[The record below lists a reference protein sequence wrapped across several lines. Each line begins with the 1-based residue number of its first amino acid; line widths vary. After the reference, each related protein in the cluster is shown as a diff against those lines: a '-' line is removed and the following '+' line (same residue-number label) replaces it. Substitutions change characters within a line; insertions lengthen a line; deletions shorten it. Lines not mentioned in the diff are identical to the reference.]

1 MIDHLPLKISVLS
14 GNVAYGFIPVE
25 TLRHNVDKLF
35 PYLSKCEIADS
46 ASGYLH
52 RWREG
57 HDLLVDI
64 PSTLADKGFG
74 EATHHAGHIL
84 FTDFPTKAGI
94 PIPGFSQSGLGGMLK
109 DLGISPGWM
118 NVSLFDTGIG
128 FFCVAE
134 GCGDLYSAIAGNLEM
149 SFETFVDTFGE
160 GALEI
165 ALAVSAQ
172 NPILLAGGIGNIIA
186 GLVSAWKTYT
196 YYVDP
201 VDFFGGAAGGA
212 IVGGLLTLLFSKE
225 PTLQGKMLQSLKNA
239 SKSAALGGLFTVKSF
254 FGYGALLGMLA
265 YQLGNM
271 AAKKDC
277 EKIAKTYSID
287 VKSFDC
293 FLKTVCEGNQ
303 KFMDFWN
310 SSFSCKTFDDSAENL
325 KLNNKPQIYFENC
338 DFLFDDSTTEVFDSS
353 SKTLDDSPTELFD
366 TSAKTFDGSDN

>member
-1 MIDHLPLKISVLS
+1 MIDQIPLKISVLT
-14 GNVAYGFIPVE
+14 GNVAYGFIPAE

-35 PYLSKCEIADS
+35 PHLSKCEIADS

-57 HDLLVDI
+57 HDLLVNI
-64 PSTLADKGFG
+64 PETFANNGFE

-84 FTDFPTKAGI
+84 LTDFPTKAGI
-94 PIPGFSQSGLGGMLK
+94 PIPGFSQSGLGEMLK

-172 NPILLAGGIGNIIA
+172 NPILLAGGIENIVA

-212 IVGGLLTLLFSKE
+212 VVGGLFTLLFSKE
-225 PTLQGKMLQSLKNA
+225 PTLQGKMIQSLKNA
-239 SKSAALGGLFTVKSF
+239 SKSAALGGLFTVKSS

-265 YQLGNM
+265 YQLGNT

-277 EKIAKTYSID
+277 EKIAKAYSID
-287 VKSFDC
+287 VKSFDS
-293 FLKTVCEGNQ
+293 FLKTVCEGDPH
-303 KFMDFWN
+303 FIDFWN
-310 SSFSCKTFDDSAENL
+310 SSITCKTLDSSAGNL
-325 KLNNKPQIYFENC
+325 KLDDKPQIYFENY
-338 DFLFDDSTTEVFDSS
+338 DLLFDDSPTESFDTSA
-353 SKTLDDSPTELFD
+353 KTFDDSPAELFD
-366 TSAKTFDGSDN
+366 TSAKTLDDSDN

>member
-1 MIDHLPLKISVLS
+1 MIDHLPLKISVLT
-14 GNVAYGFIPVE
+14 GNVAYGFIPAE

-46 ASGYLH
+46 ASGYFH

-64 PSTLADKGFG
+64 PKTLADNGFG
-74 EATHHAGHIL
+74 EATHQTGHIL

-94 PIPGFSQSGLGGMLK
+94 PIPGFSQSGLGEILK
-109 DLGISPGWM
+109 NLDISPGWM
-118 NVSLFDTGIG
+118 NLSLFDTGIG

-160 GALEI
+160 GALEM

-172 NPILLAGGIGNIIA
+172 NPILLASGIENIIA

-201 VDFFGGAAGGA
+201 LDFFGGAAGGA
-212 IVGGLLTLLFSKE
+212 VVGGLFTLLFSKE

-239 SKSAALGGLFTVKSF
+239 SKSAAVGGLFTVKSS
-254 FGYGALLGMLA
+254 FGYGAMLGMLA

-271 AAKKDC
+271 AAKKDF
-277 EKIAKTYSID
+277 EKIAQAYSID

-293 FLKTVCEGNQ
+293 FLKTVCEGDP

-310 SSFSCKTFDDSAENL
+310 SSITCKTLDSSAENL
-325 KLNNKPQIYFENC
+325 KLNDRPQIYFENY
-338 DFLFDDSTTEVFDSS
+338 DLLFDDSTTESFDTSTKTFDNSPIKVFNTSP
-353 SKTLDDSPTELFD
+353 KTLDNS
-366 TSAKTFDGSDN
+366 NN